1 MLMMKTIKILEKIT
15 LVLFILF
22 VIGLITGIIL
32 LKFTADNEIIANKI
46 IGFSVLIVVFIVV
59 PLFLYLRLRGKK
71 LKDYTLTPENIKKW
85 RDKLDD

>member
-1 MLMMKTIKILEKIT
+1 MKTIKILEKIT